1 MKIEITINKFTD
13 VLYLFVT
20 PILLPFAVL
29 KLMVD
34 MKHESIRES
43 KRLYKII
50 KNKQKTFENLKP
62 FDKI

>member
-20 PILLPFAVL
+20 PIILPFAVL

-34 MKHESIRES
+34 MKQESIRES
-43 KRLYKII
+43 KRLYKIF

>member
-34 MKHESIRES
+34 TRDESIRES
-43 KRLYKII
+43 KRLYKIF
-50 KNKQKTFENLKP
+50 KNKQKTF
-62 FDKI
+62 DKI